1 MSVATSKPE
10 KQRERK
16 TAKKM
21 EQNIQEVWDNY
32 KKCNTCVTGILE
44 EERKRRKIWS
54 NNDRISP
61 N

>member
-44 EERKRRKIWS
+44 EERKRRKI
-54 NNDRISP
+54 
-61 N
+61 